1 MPAPA
6 EHSENPA
13 YSLPKHKIQTTLHT
27 DNETKLGKKNFN
39 RTEYKIQQISKSV
52 ITWYF
57 KMSMLK

>member
-27 DNETKLGKKNFN
+27 DNETKLGKKKLQQN
-39 RTEYKIQQISKSV
+39 RV
-52 ITWYF
+52 
-57 KMSMLK
+57 